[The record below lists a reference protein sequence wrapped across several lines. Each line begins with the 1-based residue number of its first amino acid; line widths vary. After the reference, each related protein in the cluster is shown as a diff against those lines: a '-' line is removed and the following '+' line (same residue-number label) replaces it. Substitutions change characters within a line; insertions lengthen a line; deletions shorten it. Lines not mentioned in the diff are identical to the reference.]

1 MANIGYNGVNG
12 INEKK
17 LSEDM
22 EAGVKLLAQKI
33 PVDMYW
39 KFKEAAAKRQETA
52 RESLINAVLL
62 YIAAGEE

>member
-1 MANIGYNGVNG
+1 MANIGYNSVSDVK
-12 INEKK
+12 EKK
-17 LSEDM
+17 PNEDM
-22 EAGVKLLAQKI
+22 DVGVKLLAQKI